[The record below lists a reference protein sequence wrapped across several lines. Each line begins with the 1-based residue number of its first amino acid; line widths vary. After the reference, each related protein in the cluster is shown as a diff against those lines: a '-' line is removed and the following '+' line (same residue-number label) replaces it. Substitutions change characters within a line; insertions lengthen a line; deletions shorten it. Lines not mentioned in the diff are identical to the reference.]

1 MPCKIMAKYD
11 YRNVS
16 KNVDKNAGKMAMTA
30 SGLKLM
36 IGGLL
41 VMAAGFILL
50 AGGGSDDP
58 QVFNYA
64 MFDFRRLVVA
74 PIVIVAGIVMV
85 VVSIMRRPRQKKEE

>member
-1 MPCKIMAKYD
+1 MAKYD
-11 YRNVS
+11 YRNVG
-16 KNVDKNAGKMAMTA
+16 KNVKQDTGKMAMTA

-74 PIVIVAGIVMV
+74 PIVIVAGIVVV
-85 VVSIMRRPRQKKEE
+85 VVSIMRRPKDKKEE